1 MDASIKKTVRASD
14 KDAQYDEKAKKLLGH
29 KIILAYILVN
39 TIEEFREM
47 NPKEVVNYIEGEPYI
62 SVIPVDS
69 GMTNGKKKAGD
80 NPGKELEDTK
90 TTEQVSGLNTENSEI
105 NEGMIRFDIIFYVR
119 MKDGLTQI
127 IINVE
132 AQKEEPR
139 KYKIVNRAIF
149 YICRIVSS
157 QKGRDFVNSEYD
169 DMKRVYSIW
178 ICMNMKEHSLSHIHL
193 EEEQI
198 IGSHKWKGD
207 LDLLNIIIIGIA
219 KNLPEKE
226 EKYEL
231 HRLLSAL
238 LSSDLEVEDKLD
250 IMEKE
255 YDIPLENDIRKD
267 VKEMCNLSQG
277 IREEAFEEG
286 QEYGYREGQEKG
298 EKQKEK
304 ICKPYANR
312 ASQQLGR
319 ASGNG
324 FFICGGLGHDTG
336 TDDDQQ
342 TGDCRGEK
350 CSADATRKISNSNLL
365 KLQCWADNGR
375 NCNMYESAGQYGEN
389 KNPKGK
395 INFKTGIGGERN

>member
-1 MDASIKKTVRASD
+1 MINYKKEIFVDASIKKTVRASD

-39 TIEEFREM
+39 TIEEFRGM
-47 NPKEVVNYIEGEPYI
+47 NPKEVVNHIEGEPYI
-62 SVIPVDS
+62 SVVPVKS
-69 GMTNGKKKAGD
+69 GMTNVKKKEGEKRAKS
-80 NPGKELEDTK
+80 GKESEEDTK
-90 TTEQVSGLNTENSEI
+90 TTEQVIGLNTENSEI

-119 MKDGLTQI
+119 MKDGLTQM

-157 QKGRDFVNSEYD
+157 QKERDFVNSEYNN
-169 DMKRVYSIW
+169 MKRVYSIW

-193 EEEQI
+193 KEEHI
-198 IGSHKWKGD
+198 IGFHKWKGD

-219 KNLPEKE
+219 KSLPKKE

-286 QEYGYREGQEKG
+286 QEQG
-298 EKQKEK
+298 EKQKLVK
-304 ICKPYANR
+304 VVTK
-312 ASQQLGR
+312 
-319 ASGNG
+319 
-324 FFICGGLGHDTG
+324 
-336 TDDDQQ
+336 
-342 TGDCRGEK
+342 
-350 CSADATRKISNSNLL
+350 
-365 KLQCWADNGR
+365 
-375 NCNMYESAGQYGEN
+375 MYEAKFPLEQIAAIAEISVEN
-389 KNPKGK
+389 VKE
-395 INFKTGIGGERN
+395 IID

>member
-1 MDASIKKTVRASD
+1 MINYKKEVFVDASIKGTVRASD

-39 TIEEFREM
+39 TIEEFRGM
-47 NPKEVVNYIEGEPYI
+47 NPKEVVNHIEGEPYI
-62 SVIPVDS
+62 SVVPVKS
-69 GMTNGKKKAGD
+69 GMTNVKKKEGEKRAKS
-80 NPGKELEDTK
+80 GKESEEDTK
-90 TTEQVSGLNTENSEI
+90 TSEQVIGLNTENSEI

-119 MKDGLTQI
+119 MKDGLTQM

-149 YICRIVSS
+149 CICRIVSS
-157 QKGRDFVNSEYD
+157 QKESDFVNSEYNN
-169 DMKRVYSIW
+169 MKRVYSMW
-178 ICMNMKEHSLSHIHL
+178 SYMNRKEHSLSHIHL
-193 EEEQI
+193 KEEHI
-198 IGSHKWKGD
+198 IGFHKWKGD

-219 KNLPEKE
+219 KSLPKKE

-286 QEYGYREGQEKG
+286 QEQG
-298 EKQKEK
+298 EKQKLVK
-304 ICKPYANR
+304 VVTK
-312 ASQQLGR
+312 
-319 ASGNG
+319 
-324 FFICGGLGHDTG
+324 
-336 TDDDQQ
+336 
-342 TGDCRGEK
+342 
-350 CSADATRKISNSNLL
+350 
-365 KLQCWADNGR
+365 
-375 NCNMYESAGQYGEN
+375 MYEAKFPLEQIAAIAEISVEN
-389 KNPKGK
+389 VKE
-395 INFKTGIGGERN
+395 IID